1 MEAIVG
7 NESKKKFKIEKPDI
21 EIVVRVGET
30 ELAVLAFFS
39 AGGEGWDVV
48 VGIDSPANRDAIAS
62 AFDAAAE
69 AVRGAAFRPIPTNQH
84 EGGYNP
90 PF

>member
-1 MEAIVG
+1 MKSE
-7 NESKKKFKIEKPDI
+7 NKKKLQIEQPEI

-48 VGIDSPANRDAIAS
+48 VGIDTPQNRDAIAA

-69 AVRGAAFRPIPTNQH
+69 AVRQAAFRPLPTNH
-84 EGGYNP
+84 YEGSDNP
-90 PF
+90 PW